1 MHCSGAEDL
10 AIPDFDGTLA
20 PVVADPTEKRLDAS
34 KWHVLASLSRTS
46 DIVVTSISG
55 RAIDDLRMRVC
66 VPDIIYA
73 GNRHLL
79 EIRDDCIRTAVLFAA
94 FRSNDSLV
102 ALSGSMTHKV
112 EKDSESQAMKRADGP
127 PDVCEVVQ

>member
-46 DIVVTSISG
+46 DSWSRLLADAPSTIFACVSVYRTSSM
-55 RAIDDLRMRVC
+55 RAIAICSKLGM
-66 VPDIIYA
+66 I
-73 GNRHLL
+73 
-79 EIRDDCIRTAVLFAA
+79 A
-94 FRSNDSLV
+94 FEQPSYSRRFGLMI
-102 ALSGSMTHKV
+102 L
-112 EKDSESQAMKRADGP
+112 
-127 PDVCEVVQ
+127 